1 MDLEELLAPIEPDE
15 TPRAVWI
22 VAMAAVLIIVV
33 VAAGVVFNRS
43 GEPEASVPLTSVT
56 VGDTTEDADG
66 QAPEGATAS
75 EPVDSTVPSTT
86 LAEGATEPAAA
97 IAAAT
102 EYISIEG
109 DADALTE
116 FFADIEYWSSF
127 SVFLRNPEE
136 IGRYVAGHDQDTDE
150 FEVGNAVPT
159 EDGTV
164 LVDVDFTWQ
173 GRVRAEVTWEIGIE
187 DGMVVYFKERPR

>member
-66 QAPEGATAS
+66 QAPEGATAT

-150 FEVGNAVPT
+150 CEVGNAVPT